1 MNNNT
6 FNSFSPIQ
14 LLLLFIGVTFI
25 SMILFSFVG
34 VNLASILFN
43 VELNDIAEQNYSSAE
58 NIRAVKLITLF
69 SHLGT
74 FIFPSFFILTIAKT
88 SFGKFFAPN
97 GLKTSY
103 WWIIPILLIGVSFLS
118 EWSLFLNEQIDF
130 SIFSKRLA
138 NDIAISQAKR
148 DATIESFIG
157 GTWLSFIANTFLI
170 ALIPAIG
177 EELTFR
183 GVLQTL
189 LIKASD
195 KKHGTII
202 FVAFVFAF
210 IHFQFMDFLPRFVL
224 GIIYG
229 YIFYYSKNI
238 FTTIILHFFNNFLA
252 LSVAFYAVRTQQDLL
267 TDTSG
272 NILILIAGIV
282 FTLVGFYLIRK
293 E

>member
-34 VNLASILFN
+34 VNLASMLFN

-88 SFGKFFAPN
+88 SFGKFFALN
-97 GLKTSY
+97 SLKTSY

-130 SIFSKRLA
+130 SIFSERLA
-138 NDIAISQAKR
+138 NDIAISQANR
-148 DATIESFIG
+148 DTTIESFIG

-170 ALIPAIG
+170 ALTPAIG

-267 TDTSG
+267 TESSG

-282 FTLVGFYLIRK
+282 FTLGGFYLIRK
-293 E
+293 K

>member
-34 VNLASILFN
+34 VNLASMLFN

-130 SIFSKRLA
+130 SIFSERLA

-183 GVLQTL
+183 GVMQTL

-252 LSVAFYAVRTQQDLL
+252 LSLAFYAVRTQQDLL
-267 TDTSG
+267 TESSG
-272 NILILIAGIV
+272 NILILITGIV
-282 FTLVGFYLIRK
+282 FTLGGFYLIRK